1 MTYLDHATI
10 VASNL
15 DRSVAFYDAALGALD
30 IGRIAEY
37 GDEEDEDAPVDAV
50 AWGTPERALLWV
62 VTGVMLLLCAGC
74 AAERAHPEHDPEA
87 PPISADQLGDAFE
100 DDATADFLEPQ
111 EREALHRVQTPHVA
125 EAGDD
130 PKPAPAPPQ
139 GRVARALDDVGKL
152 GVALLSVGI
161 TVGAFIAPLFLL

>member
-1 MTYLDHATI
+1 MQ
-10 VASNL
+10 SN
-15 DRSVAFYDAALGALD
+15 
-30 IGRIAEY
+30 
-37 GDEEDEDAPVDAV
+37 
-50 AWGTPERALLWV
+50 
-62 VTGVMLLLCAGC
+62 
-74 AAERAHPEHDPEA
+74 AAELRRHLESLRDIPIVGDVRGDGYFLALELVKDP
-87 PPISADQLGDAFE
+87 
-100 DDATADFLEPQ
+100 DDHSVRFTPQ
-111 EREALHRVQTPHVA
+111 EREALHRVQTPHAA

>member
-1 MTYLDHATI
+1 
-10 VASNL
+10 V
-15 DRSVAFYDAALGALD
+15 R
-30 IGRIAEY
+30 
-37 GDEEDEDAPVDAV
+37 
-50 AWGTPERALLWV
+50 LLWV

-74 AAERAHPEHDPEA
+74 AAERAHPDDPEA

>member
-1 MTYLDHATI
+1 M
-10 VASNL
+10 
-15 DRSVAFYDAALGALD
+15 R
-30 IGRIAEY
+30 
-37 GDEEDEDAPVDAV
+37 
-50 AWGTPERALLWV
+50 LLWV

-111 EREALHRVQTPHVA
+111 EREALHRVQTPHAA